1 MATEGGL
8 SMEYLAPVQADA
20 RPLLRVENLSVSIPT
35 GAGDAFLV
43 RGVSLTVNPG
53 EIVGIV
59 GESGSGK
66 SMTCRAIAGLLPT
79 GLKPAGSVSLDGRE
93 LTSLT
98 REEWCS
104 VRGSQIGMI
113 FQNPSSH
120 LDPLQRIGQ
129 QIATPLRRHEGL
141 SSKLSWGRAVALLRD
156 VGIRDPEQ
164 ASRAYPHQYSGGMK
178 QRAMIAAAIGPAPRL
193 LIADEPT
200 TALDVTVQARILDLL
215 RDLNR
220 QHGLGIIFVS
230 HDLGVIAEICD
241 RVVVMRH
248 GEIVEQRSTQE
259 VINHPSHP
267 YTKLLINSQPSR
279 RPASQN
285 VPARDENKP
294 VIEIRDLTVEFKRAR
309 ASLLSFGA
317 RQAQSFRALDQVS
330 LSLYEGETIGIVG
343 ESGSGK
349 STLARAIV
357 GLNMPAAGEV
367 LYKGAPVHAMKGQE
381 LLIYRRAVQM
391 IFQSPYDSLNP
402 RLTVEETIAEPLA
415 RHALVPKSNVS
426 AEVARLLDSVEL
438 PRHFANRRAVQLS
451 GGQCQRVGIA
461 RALAMSPRILIAD
474 EITSA
479 LDVTTQAQVLDL
491 LQRLKAE
498 QGLTLIYIS
507 HDLAV
512 VNAICERVMVFNG
525 GRLVETGPVRSVM
538 ISPVSEYTKELIR
551 AVPALHLQR
560 TANSPPAVSDAL

>member
-1 MATEGGL
+1 
-8 SMEYLAPVQADA
+8 MESLDTVQTDV
-20 RPLLRVENLSVSIPT
+20 RPLLRVENLSISIPT

-120 LDPLQRIGQ
+120 LDPLQRIGR
-129 QIATPLRRHEGL
+129 QIARPLRRHEGL

-156 VGIRDPEQ
+156 VGIHDPEQ

-248 GEIVEQRSTQE
+248 GEIVEQGATQE

-285 VPARDENKP
+285 VPARNENKP
-294 VIEIRDLTVEFKRAR
+294 VIEIHDLTVEFRRAR

-330 LSLYEGETIGIVG
+330 FSVYEGETIGIVG

-349 STLARAIV
+349 STLARSIV
-357 GLNMPAAGEV
+357 GLNMPATGEV

-381 LLIYRRAVQM
+381 LLTYRRAVQM
-391 IFQSPYDSLNP
+391 IFQSPYDSLSP
-402 RLTVEETIAEPLA
+402 RLTVEETIAEPLV
-415 RHALVPKSNVS
+415 RHALVPKSDAG

-512 VNAICERVMVFNG
+512 VNAICERVMVFNA

-538 ISPVSEYTKELIR
+538 FSPVSEYTKELIR
-551 AVPALHLQR
+551 AVPALHMQR
-560 TANSPPAVSDAL
+560 TANPPPVVSDAR

>member
-1 MATEGGL
+1 
-8 SMEYLAPVQADA
+8 MECPSPAGADV
-20 RPLLRVENLSVSIPT
+20 RPLLRVENLSISIPT
-35 GAGDAFLV
+35 GSGDAFLV
-43 RGVSLTVNPG
+43 RDVSLTVSPG

-66 SMTCRAIAGLLPT
+66 SMTCRAIAGLLPA
-79 GLKPAGSVSLDGRE
+79 GLKAAGSVCLDGRE
-93 LTSLT
+93 LTSLS

-104 VRGSQIGMI
+104 VRGSKIGMI

-120 LDPLQRIGQ
+120 LDPLQRIGR
-129 QIATPLRRHEGL
+129 QIATPLRRHQGL
-141 SSKLSWGRAVALLRD
+141 SSKLSWSRAVGLLRD

-230 HDLGVIAEICD
+230 HDLGVIAEICH
-241 RVVVMRH
+241 RAVVMRH
-248 GEIVEQRSTQE
+248 GEIVEQGPTQD
-259 VINHPSHP
+259 VISRPSHP

-279 RPASQN
+279 RAGS
-285 VPARDENKP
+285 VDGSARDGDRP
-294 VIEIRDLTVEFKRAR
+294 VIEVRGLTVEFRRAG
-309 ASLLSFGA
+309 ASLLSCGA
-317 RQAQSFRALDQVS
+317 RQAQPFRALDRVS
-330 LSLYEGETIGIVG
+330 LSVYEGETIGIVG

-349 STLARAIV
+349 STLARAMV
-357 GLNMPAAGEV
+357 GLTTPATGEV
-367 LYKGAPVHAMKGQE
+367 LYKGAPVHGLKGQD
-381 LLIYRRAVQM
+381 LLTYRRAVQM

-402 RLTVEETIAEPLA
+402 RLTIEETIAEPLV
-415 RHALVPKSNVS
+415 RHALVPKGEVG
-426 AEVARLLDSVEL
+426 AGVARLLDSVEL
-438 PRHFANRRAVQLS
+438 PRYFANRRAVQLS

-491 LQRLKAE
+491 LQKLKTE

-512 VNAICERVMVFNG
+512 VNAICERVMVFNAE
-525 GRLVETGPVRSVM
+525 RLVETGPVRTVM
-538 ISPVSEYTKELIR
+538 ASPASEYTKELIR
-551 AVPALHLQR
+551 AVPALHRHR
-560 TANSPPAVSDAL
+560 TAHSSLAMSGDR

>member
-1 MATEGGL
+1 MGYSDPE
-8 SMEYLAPVQADA
+8 QADA
-20 RPLLRVENLSVSIPT
+20 GPLLRVENLSICIPT
-35 GAGDAFLV
+35 GSGGAFLV

-66 SMTCRAIAGLLPT
+66 SMTCRAIAGLLPA
-79 GLKPAGSVSLDGRE
+79 GLKPVGSVCLDGRE
-93 LTSLT
+93 LTSLS

-120 LDPLQRIGQ
+120 LDPLQQIGR

-141 SSKLSWGRAVALLRD
+141 SSKQSWSRAVALLRD

-215 RDLNR
+215 RNLNR

-230 HDLGVIAEICD
+230 HDLGVIAEICH
-241 RVVVMRH
+241 RVIVMRH
-248 GEIVEQRSTQE
+248 GEIVEQGPTQD
-259 VINHPSHP
+259 VIDRPSHP

-279 RPASQN
+279 RPAS
-285 VPARDENKP
+285 PTAPTRDENKP
-294 VIEIRDLTVEFKRAR
+294 VIEVRDLTVEFRRAG
-309 ASLLSFGA
+309 ASLLSFGS
-317 RQAQSFRALDQVS
+317 RQAQPFRALDRVS
-330 LSLYEGETIGIVG
+330 LSVYAGETIGIVG

-349 STLARAIV
+349 STFARAIV
-357 GLNMPAAGEV
+357 GLTVPAAGEV
-367 LYKGAPVHAMKGQE
+367 LYRGASVHAMKGQD
-381 LLIYRRAVQM
+381 LLTYRRAVQM

-402 RLTVEETIAEPLA
+402 RLTVEETIAEPLV
-415 RHALVPKSNVS
+415 RHALVPKSNVG

-438 PRHFANRRAVQLS
+438 PRHFANRRAIQLS

-512 VNAICERVMVFNG
+512 VSAICERVMVFNA
-525 GRLVETGPVRSVM
+525 GRLVETGPVGTVM
-538 ISPVSEYTKELIR
+538 ASPASEYTKELIR
-551 AVPALHLQR
+551 AVPALHMQR
-560 TANSPPAVSDAL
+560 TANSALSMPIS

>member
-1 MATEGGL
+1 
-8 SMEYLAPVQADA
+8 
-20 RPLLRVENLSVSIPT
+20 
-35 GAGDAFLV
+35 
-43 RGVSLTVNPG
+43 
-53 EIVGIV
+53 
-59 GESGSGK
+59 
-66 SMTCRAIAGLLPT
+66 MTCRAIAGLLPT
-79 GLKPAGSVSLDGRE
+79 GLKPGGSVCLDGRE

-120 LDPLQRIGQ
+120 LDPLQRIGR
-129 QIATPLRRHEGL
+129 QIAPPLRRHEGL

-164 ASRAYPHQYSGGMK
+164 SSKAYPHQYSGGMK

-200 TALDVTVQARILDLL
+200 TALDVTVQAKILDLL

-230 HDLGVIAEICD
+230 HDLGVIAEICH

-248 GEIVEQRSTQE
+248 GEIVEQGPTQE
-259 VINHPSHP
+259 VITRPSHL

-279 RPASQN
+279 RAVAPNAR
-285 VPARDENKP
+285 ARDEHKP
-294 VIEIRDLTVEFKRAR
+294 IIEVRNLTVEFKRAG
-309 ASLLSFGA
+309 AFLLSFGA
-317 RQAQSFRALDQVS
+317 RQAQPFRALDRVS
-330 LSLYEGETIGIVG
+330 LSVDEGETIGIVG

-357 GLNMPAAGEV
+357 GLTTPATGEV
-367 LYKGAPVHAMKGQE
+367 LYKGASVHALKGQD
-381 LLIYRRAVQM
+381 LLTYRRAVQM
-391 IFQSPYDSLNP
+391 IFQSLYDSLNP
-402 RLTVEETIAEPLA
+402 RLTVEETIAEPLV
-415 RHALVPKSNVS
+415 RHALVPKSEVG

-451 GGQCQRVGIA
+451 GGRCQRVGIA

-512 VNAICERVMVFNG
+512 VNAICERVMVFNA
-525 GRLVETGPVRSVM
+525 GRLVETGPVRTVM
-538 ISPVSEYTKELIR
+538 ASPASEYTRELIR
-551 AVPALHLQR
+551 AVPALHRHR
-560 TANSPPAVSDAL
+560 TAQSPPAMSGDR